1 MYSWIQDMLLR
12 VLWGGLSQFEFLRG
26 FSSGSNLTVN
36 WGKRVPTN
44 GKSNSNAKIYAA
56 MEPKLQLLPRQ
67 RRNKKKKIEKI
78 VFLAVGKK
86 LTAAI
91 FDNGTCF
98 WTSWSPVLGAILV
111 PKPSLPT
118 LGSWRSSWF
127 QINLWSGCGLPALY
141 LRFRYFLEVNGT
153 QIVSNDEIVSPE
165 NGAICSG
172 MRVLLFCGSTSVGQV
187 PPLVIREYFAIWLGP

>member
-67 RRNKKKKIEKI
+67 RRNKKNRKNSFLGRWKKTDRSHIWQRNVLLDVLEP
-78 VFLAVGKK
+78 G
-86 LTAAI
+86 
-91 FDNGTCF
+91 
-98 WTSWSPVLGAILV
+98 SWCHSGPPNRVCPLWDLGAA
-111 PKPSLPT
+111 
-118 LGSWRSSWF
+118 LGFKS
-127 QINLWSGCGLPALY
+127 ISGVVA
-141 LRFRYFLEVNGT
+141 
-153 QIVSNDEIVSPE
+153 VSRPFIY
-165 NGAICSG
+165 
-172 MRVLLFCGSTSVGQV
+172 GSDT
-187 PPLVIREYFAIWLGP
+187 F

>member
-36 WGKRVPTN
+36 GGKRVPTN

-67 RRNKKKKIEKI
+67 RRNKKKIEKI
-78 VFLAVGKK
+78 VFLAAGKNWPQPY
-86 LTAAI
+86 LTTGRAS
-91 FDNGTCF
+91 GR
-98 WTSWSPVLGAILV
+98 LGARFLV
-111 PKPSLPT
+111 PFWSPKPSLPT
-118 LGSWRSSWF
+118 LGSWF

-153 QIVSNDEIVSPE
+153 QIASNDEIVSPE

>member
-1 MYSWIQDMLLR
+1 MVKATRMRKFMQPW
-12 VLWGGLSQFEFLRG
+12 SQSCSCCQSREE
-26 FSSGSNLTVN
+26 T
-36 WGKRVPTN
+36 
-44 GKSNSNAKIYAA
+44 
-56 MEPKLQLLPRQ
+56 
-67 RRNKKKKIEKI
+67 KKKNRKNS
-78 VFLAVGKK
+78 FLGRWKK
-86 LTAAI
+86 NWPQPYLTTKRAS
-91 FDNGTCF
+91 GR
-98 WTSWSPVLGAILV
+98 LGARFLV
-111 PKPSLPT
+111 PFWSPKPSLPT
-118 LGSWRSSWF
+118 LGSWF

>member
-111 PKPSLPT
+111 PQTESAHSRIL
-118 LGSWRSSWF
+118 
-127 QINLWSGCGLPALY
+127 
-141 LRFRYFLEVNGT
+141 
-153 QIVSNDEIVSPE
+153 VSNQSLEWLRSP
-165 NGAICSG
+165 GP
-172 MRVLLFCGSTSVGQV
+172 LFTVQILFRGERDTNC
-187 PPLVIREYFAIWLGP
+187 I

>member
-44 GKSNSNAKIYAA
+44 GKSNSNAKIYLA
-56 MEPKLQLLPRQ
+56 MEPKLQLLPKQ

-86 LTAAI
+86 TDRSHI
-91 FDNGTCF
+91 WQRN
-98 WTSWSPVLGAILV
+98 VLLDV
-111 PKPSLPT
+111 LEP
-118 LGSWRSSWF
+118 GSWCH
-127 QINLWSGCGLPALY
+127 SGPQTESAHSGILAQL
-141 LRFRYFLEVNGT
+141 L
-153 QIVSNDEIVSPE
+153 VSNQSLEWLRSP
-165 NGAICSG
+165 GP
-172 MRVLLFCGSTSVGQV
+172 LFTVQILFRGERGTNC
-187 PPLVIREYFAIWLGP
+187 I